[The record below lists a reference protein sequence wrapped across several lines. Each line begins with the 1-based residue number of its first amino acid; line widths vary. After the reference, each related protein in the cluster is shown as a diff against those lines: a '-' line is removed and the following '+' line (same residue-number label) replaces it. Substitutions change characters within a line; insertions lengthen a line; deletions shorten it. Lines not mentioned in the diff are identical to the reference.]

1 MKLNY
6 VPDVLVAN
14 IYVHTYN
21 ERRRKEREKGKKY
34 RIKKYI
40 FFFLSI
46 SYYLKYIFYTS
57 LNSL

>member
-21 ERRRKEREKGKKY
+21 AQKKRKREREK
-34 RIKKYI
+34 I
-40 FFFLSI
+40 
-46 SYYLKYIFYTS
+46 
-57 LNSL
+57 